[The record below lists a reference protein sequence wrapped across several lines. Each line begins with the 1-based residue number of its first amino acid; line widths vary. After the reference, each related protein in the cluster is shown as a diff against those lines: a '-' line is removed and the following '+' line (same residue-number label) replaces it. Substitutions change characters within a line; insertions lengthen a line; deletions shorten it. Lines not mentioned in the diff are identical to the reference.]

1 MFSSKAQ
8 SLLFIQNNETV
19 RIEAWGTDSL
29 RVRATRNREIAPLD
43 WALLDPP
50 LLTPSIIIGDQQ
62 ATIQNG
68 DLLATIT
75 DQGRISFHDA
85 RSSKLLL
92 EEVEP
97 FLPDNPHLGARKFRT
112 VGGDLYRIE
121 ASFQAHPGERI
132 FGLGQHQNGL
142 LDQKGCVIDLIQVN
156 TRIAIPFLLSS
167 RNYGFLWNNPAIG
180 RVELGA
186 DTTRW
191 VAEASRQ
198 LDYWI
203 TLGDA
208 PADILEHYADAT
220 GHPPALPPWAAGF
233 WQCKL
238 RYSSQDELLSVAREH
253 KRRGLP
259 LSVIVIDGLHWPLMG
274 DWCFY
279 AKDWPDPTAMVQ
291 ELEQMGIKVM
301 VSIWPMVNTSSESFQ
316 EMNRRG
322 LLVQT
327 ERGVPAH
334 TLMFDGQ
341 PPGRTYLHLYDPVNP
356 EARQYVWEKV
366 QKGYYRHGVKVFW
379 LDACEP
385 EFYPLDPDN
394 LRYHAGSGMELGCI
408 YPFFHQQTFF
418 DGLRAA
424 GETEILTLS
433 RSAWAGSQRFGAA
446 VWSGDVASSFAA
458 LRAQVTAGLNIGLSG
473 IPWWTTDIG
482 GFHGG
487 DPQSPAF
494 RELLIRWFQFGT
506 FSPLFR
512 LHGFRLPVEDWTGGP
527 NEAWSFGDE
536 AYQVITALLHLR
548 QRLLPYILELAD
560 QAHEKGAPPM
570 RPLFF
575 DFPNDPGAYAI
586 NDQFMFGPNL
596 LVAPVLDNGAR
607 SRMVY
612 LPAGCDWQD
621 AWTEATLP
629 GGQWIEAAAPIER
642 IPLYLRANLQL
653 PIAQMNLS

>member
-1 MFSSKAQ
+1 
-8 SLLFIQNNETV
+8 
-19 RIEAWGTDSL
+19 
-29 RVRATRNREIAPLD
+29 
-43 WALLDPP
+43 
-50 LLTPSIIIGDQQ
+50 
-62 ATIQNG
+62 
-68 DLLATIT
+68 
-75 DQGRISFHDA
+75 
-85 RSSKLLL
+85 
-92 EEVEP
+92 
-97 FLPDNPHLGARKFRT
+97 
-112 VGGDLYRIE
+112 
-121 ASFQAHPGERI
+121 
-132 FGLGQHQNGL
+132 
-142 LDQKGCVIDLIQVN
+142 
-156 TRIAIPFLLSS
+156 
-167 RNYGFLWNNPAIG
+167 
-180 RVELGA
+180 
-186 DTTRW
+186 
-191 VAEASRQ
+191 
-198 LDYWI
+198 
-203 TLGDA
+203 
-208 PADILEHYADAT
+208 
-220 GHPPALPPWAAGF
+220 
-233 WQCKL
+233 
-238 RYSSQDELLSVAREH
+238 
-253 KRRGLP
+253 
-259 LSVIVIDGLHWPLMG
+259 
-274 DWCFY
+274 
-279 AKDWPDPTAMVQ
+279 
-291 ELEQMGIKVM
+291 
-301 VSIWPMVNTSSESFQ
+301 
-316 EMNRRG
+316 
-322 LLVQT
+322 
-327 ERGVPAH
+327 
-334 TLMFDGQ
+334 
-341 PPGRTYLHLYDPVNP
+341 
-356 EARQYVWEKV
+356 
-366 QKGYYRHGVKVFW
+366 
-379 LDACEP
+379 
-385 EFYPLDPDN
+385 
-394 LRYHAGSGMELGCI
+394 MELGCI